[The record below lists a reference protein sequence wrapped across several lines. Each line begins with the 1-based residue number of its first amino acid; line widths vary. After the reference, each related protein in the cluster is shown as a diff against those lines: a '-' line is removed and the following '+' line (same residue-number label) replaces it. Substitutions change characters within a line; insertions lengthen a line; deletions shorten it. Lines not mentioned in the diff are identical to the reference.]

1 MQLAVFDGQ
10 NKSELSMIEVAEAI
24 LNERGVKNI
33 IDFNQLYKEVCEY
46 LGYSEEEAKAAIA
59 QFYTDLNIDGRFIS
73 LGENRWGLRSWYPVD
88 SIDEEVNHGDDE
100 QPRRRKRTKKV
111 NVFMDNDEN
120 AIDYS
125 NDDPED
131 SDLDDQNDELYD
143 EDNDDEEMAD
153 LSDVNESA
161 HENIED
167 DLTIINHEDIN
178 RDSED
183 Y

>member
-1 MQLAVFDGQ
+1 MELKAFEGQ
-10 NKSELSMIEVAEAI
+10 NRNELSMIEVAEAI
-24 LNERGVKNI
+24 LVERGVKQI
-33 IDFNQLYKEVCEY
+33 IDFNDLYKEVCDY
-46 LGYSEEEAKAAIA
+46 LGYNEEMAKANVA

-88 SIDEEVNHGDDE
+88 SIDEEVNHSDDE

-111 NVFMDNDEN
+111 NVFMDNDED

-131 SDLDDQNDELYD
+131 SDLDEQNDELYD
-143 EDNDDEEMAD
+143 EDNEDNDMSEI
-153 LSDVNESA
+153 SDMSESG
-161 HENIED
+161 HDNIED